1 MTQGLQQTAGAFF
14 KGVLLKG
21 FLFLIPIVVLLVIFS
36 KAIELLAKLAHPLVA
51 SLGVHSVL
59 GIGLSEIAAVLI
71 LLLVTIC
78 SGLIAQTATGAS
90 INNLLERLILRK
102 MPGYTL
108 LKSLDP
114 SAGAMD
120 SQPVVS
126 TALANINGVSVL
138 GFVME
143 EHANGLR
150 TVFVPRAPTPAAGN
164 IYFMRE
170 DQIQRLNVSVAVA
183 VKSLAR
189 LGVGSKELFER
200 ALPTVAAAKSQIHT
214 QGV

>member
-21 FLFLIPIVVLLVIFS
+21 LLFLIPIVVLLVIFS

-51 SLGVHSVL
+51 SLKVHSVL

-78 SGLIAQTATGAS
+78 GGLIAQTGAS
-90 INNLLERLILRK
+90 INNVLERLILRK

-114 SAGAMD
+114 SGGAMD
-120 SQPVVS
+120 SQPIVS

-150 TVFVPRAPTPAAGN
+150 TIFVPRAPTPAAGN

-189 LGVGSKELFER
+189 LGVGSKELFDR
-200 ALPTVAAAKSQIHT
+200 ALPAVAAPKSQIRT